1 MLSCGFAKDN
11 CLSRNRSNSSRFS
24 YLIAVAIGC
33 SSICLLPQAS
43 FGMSAAE
50 VAKIAK
56 SSAVTIDSDSSHG
69 SGIII
74 QQQGNQYLVL
84 TAAHVVRSNR
94 QNYKII
100 AADDRSYQ
108 LQPTAIQP
116 LAGVD
121 LAVVRF
127 TSDKQYRVPK
137 LGDANES
144 TEGTTIYV
152 SGYPLGTEAI
162 DRSIFNFTDGKVTA
176 NSSKPLKDGYSLI
189 YSNNTLPGMSG
200 GGVFN
205 EKGEL
210 VAVHGRGDVDTK
222 ITTSA
227 INPDVRV
234 KTGFNLGIPINTFQ
248 QLASKA
254 GINPIATNGTAE
266 STVATIRNT
275 QKPKADD
282 FVLTGFDRVDKKDF
296 AGSVKEFTKALEL
309 NPKLFTA
316 RFWRGSCQLLLG
328 DARAAVADLTKA
340 LELNPNKVEAYM
352 YRGSAYAKLGNRQLA
367 LADLDRA
374 IALKPSSDLAYGNRC
389 SLKFQ
394 LRDFKGA
401 IADCTRAIK
410 LNPFDRYYYSSRGS
424 AYFQLDRYQEAISDH
439 EITIKIDSQNPLGYL
454 NRGLARNGAG
464 DFTGAIADYSI
475 ALKLET
481 QPQLLGAI
489 YSSRAQAYV
498 RAKNRSAAISDFTA
512 SLKFVPTNAETYF
525 FRGNAYYESGN
536 RAAAIADLSRSIQL
550 DRKSSTYLLRGV
562 VRTENNEA
570 KLAIEDFDT
579 ALELDPNLAATVLAN
594 RGVAKIK
601 LADRRGAIADFD
613 RAISLDRAVPK
624 AYYHR
629 GLLKAQSGDKSG
641 AIADLQAAAAL
652 YLKSDNREKYQL
664 AIAKIAELNGNKN
677 NNR

>member
-1 MLSCGFAKDN
+1 MLGCRLAKDN
-11 CLSRNRSNSSRFS
+11 NLSRDRSPNSRFS
-24 YLIAVAIGC
+24 YLIAVTIGL

-43 FGMSAAE
+43 LGMSAAE

-56 SSAVTIDSDSSHG
+56 STAVTIDSDSSHG

-100 AADDRSYQ
+100 TADDLPHD

-127 TSDKQYRVPK
+127 TSDKSYQVPK
-137 LGDANES
+137 LGNANDA

-162 DRSIFNFTDGKVTA
+162 NRSIFNFTDGKVTA

-205 EKGEL
+205 DKGEL

-222 ITTSA
+222 ITTSD

-248 QLASKA
+248 QLASTI
-254 GINPIATNGTAE
+254 GLNYSGTNRTAE
-266 STVATIRNT
+266 STVAIISNT
-275 QKPKADD
+275 QPKADD
-282 FVLTGFDRVDKKDF
+282 FVLAGFDRVGKKDY
-296 AGSVKEFTKALEL
+296 AGSVQEFTKALEL
-309 NPKLFTA
+309 NPKLFAA

-340 LELNPNKVEAYM
+340 LELNPKKVEAYM
-352 YRGSAYAKLGNRQLA
+352 YRGSAYAKLGNRQQA
-367 LADLDRA
+367 IADLDRA
-374 IALKPSSDLAYGNRC
+374 VALAPQSDVAYGNRC

-394 LRDFKGA
+394 LQDYKGA
-401 IADCTRAIK
+401 IADCTQAIK
-410 LNPFDRYYYSSRGS
+410 INPFDRYYYSSRGS
-424 AYFQLDRYQEAISDH
+424 AYYQLDRYREAIADH
-439 EITIKIDSQNPLGYL
+439 DISIKIDSQNSIPYL
-454 NRGLARNGAG
+454 NRGLAKSGAG
-464 DFTGAIADYSI
+464 DLNGAIADYDV

-481 QPQLLGAI
+481 QPLLLGTTYSARAI
-489 YSSRAQAYV
+489 AHN
-498 RAKNRSAAISDFTA
+498 RAKNRQAAISDFTA
-512 SLKFVPTNAETYF
+512 SLRYNPNNAETYF

-536 RAAAIADLSRSIQL
+536 RQAAINDLSRSIQL
-550 DRKSSTYLLRGV
+550 DPQAAETYLLRGV

-570 KLAIEDFDT
+570 KQAIGDFDT
-579 ALELDPNLAATVLAN
+579 ALKLRPNLAATVLAN
-594 RGVAKIK
+594 RGIAKMK
-601 LADRRGAIADFD
+601 VGDRRDAYADFD
-613 RAISLDRAVPK
+613 RAIALDKEVPK

-629 GLLKAQSGDKSG
+629 GLLKVQLGNKSG

-652 YLKSDNREKYQL
+652 YLKLGNKEKYQL
-664 AIAKIAELNGNKN
+664 AIDKIADIKRNKN
-677 NNR
+677 NSR

>member
-1 MLSCGFAKDN
+1 MQACGLAKDN
-11 CLSRNRSNSSRFS
+11 CLNRDRSNSARFS
-24 YLIAVAIGC
+24 YFIAVTLGW

-43 FGMSAAE
+43 FGLSAAE

-56 SSAVTIDSDSSHG
+56 STAVTIASDSSHG

-84 TAAHVVRSNR
+84 TAAHVVRNNR
-94 QNYKII
+94 QNYQITT
-100 AADDRSYQ
+100 ADDRAYQ

-127 TSDKQYRVPK
+127 TSDKRYQVPK
-137 LGDANES
+137 LGNANES

-210 VAVHGRGDVDTK
+210 VAIHGRGDIDTK
-222 ITTSA
+222 ITTSD

-248 QLASKA
+248 QLASKI
-254 GINPIATNGTAE
+254 GIDSIGTSRSAE
-266 STVATIRNT
+266 STVASNSNT
-275 QKPKADD
+275 QPKADD
-282 FVLTGFDRVDKKDF
+282 FILAGFDRVDKKDF

-309 NPKLFTA
+309 NPKLVPA
-316 RFWRGSCQLLLG
+316 RFWRGACNLLIG
-328 DARAAVADLTKA
+328 DARAAIADLTKA
-340 LELNPNKVEAYM
+340 LEINPNRVEAYM

-367 LADLDRA
+367 LADLDKA
-374 IALKPSSDLAYGNRC
+374 VALKPNSDLAYGNRC

-394 LRDFKGA
+394 LRDFNGA
-401 IADCTRAIK
+401 IDDCSRAIK
-410 LNPFDRYYYSSRGS
+410 LNPFDRYHYSSRGS
-424 AYFQLDRYQEAISDH
+424 AYYQLDRYKEAIADH
-439 EITIKIDSQNPLGYL
+439 DVSIKIDSQNPLGYL
-454 NRGLARNGAG
+454 SRGLARDGAG
-464 DFTGAIADYSI
+464 DFNGAIADHSI
-475 ALKLET
+475 ALKLT
-481 QPQLLGAI
+481 TKPQLLGTI
-489 YSSRAQAYV
+489 YSSRAQSYIRTKD
-498 RAKNRSAAISDFTA
+498 RAAAISDFTN
-512 SLKFVPTNAETYF
+512 SLKFASTNAETYF

-536 RAAAIADLSRSIQL
+536 RPAAIADLSRSIQL
-550 DRKSSTYLLRGV
+550 DRKSASTYLLRGV
-562 VRTENNEA
+562 VRTENKEA

-579 ALELDPNLAATVLAN
+579 ALELDPKLAAIVLAN
-594 RGVAKIK
+594 RGVAKIN

-629 GLLKAQSGDKSG
+629 GLLKAQSGNKSG
-641 AIADLQAAAAL
+641 AIADLQAAAVL
-652 YLKSDNREKYQL
+652 YLKSNNKEKYQL
-664 AIAKIAELNGNKN
+664 TIGKITELSGNKN

>member
-1 MLSCGFAKDN
+1 MQACGLAKDN
-11 CLSRNRSNSSRFS
+11 YPNRDRSNRSRFS
-24 YLIAVAIGC
+24 YFIAVTIGW

-43 FGMSAAE
+43 FGLSAAE

-56 SSAVTIDSDSSHG
+56 STAVTIASDSSHG

-84 TAAHVVRSNR
+84 TAAHVVRNNR
-94 QNYKII
+94 QSYKITT
-100 AADDRSYQ
+100 ADDRAYQ

-121 LAVVRF
+121 LAVVKF
-127 TSDKQYRVPK
+127 TSDKRYQVPK
-137 LGDANES
+137 LGNANES
-144 TEGTTIYV
+144 TEGTIIYV
-152 SGYPLGTEAI
+152 SGYPAGTEAI
-162 DRSIFNFTDGKVTA
+162 DRAIFNFTDGKVTA

-210 VAVHGRGDVDTK
+210 VAIHGRGDVDTK
-222 ITTSA
+222 ITTSD

-248 QLASKA
+248 QLASRI
-254 GINPIATNGTAE
+254 GVNSIGTSRSAE
-266 STVATIRNT
+266 STVASNSNT
-275 QKPKADD
+275 QPKADD
-282 FVLTGFDRVDKKDF
+282 FILAGFDRVDKKDF

-316 RFWRGSCQLLLG
+316 RFWRGACNLLVG
-328 DARAAVADLTKA
+328 DAQAAIADLTKA
-340 LELNPNKVEAYM
+340 LALNPRKFEGYM

-367 LADLDRA
+367 LADFDRA
-374 IALKPSSDLAYGNRC
+374 LALKPQSDVVYGNRC

-394 LRDFKGA
+394 LRDFTGA
-401 IADCTRAIK
+401 IDDCTQAIK
-410 LNPFDRYYYSSRGS
+410 LNPFDRYHYSSRGS
-424 AYFQLDRYQEAISDH
+424 AYYQLNRYKEAIADH
-439 EITIKIDSQNPLGYL
+439 DISIKIDSQNPLSYL
-454 NRGLARNGAG
+454 NRGLALDGAS
-464 DFTGAIADYSI
+464 DFNGAIADLSI
-475 ALKLET
+475 AIKLET
-481 QPQLLGAI
+481 KPQLLGTM
-489 YSSRAQAYV
+489 YSSRAQSYAH
-498 RAKNRSAAISDFTA
+498 AKNRAAAISDFTT
-512 SLKFVPTNAETYF
+512 SLKFLPTNSETYF

-536 RAAAIADLSRSIQL
+536 RPAAIADLSRSVQL
-550 DRKSSTYLLRGV
+550 NRKSASTYLLRGV

-570 KLAIEDFDT
+570 KQAIEDFDT
-579 ALELDPNLAATVLAN
+579 ALELDPKLAATVLAN
-594 RGVAKIK
+594 RGVAKIN
-601 LADRRGAIADFD
+601 LADRRGALADFD
-613 RAISLDRAVPK
+613 RAISLDREIPK

-652 YLKSDNREKYQL
+652 YLKFDNKEKYQL
-664 AIAKIAELNGNKN
+664 AIAKIAELERNKKN
-677 NNR
+677 EL